1 MATAINPLSLDE
13 ARERRL
19 IGAAQRGDRR
29 ARDRIVSSR
38 LPLVR
43 CVARRYV
50 NLGLPFD
57 DLVQEGSV
65 GLLEAIE
72 RFDLASGDFE
82 RFARFRVRRAIRDAL
97 TERSRLVRLPKH
109 VVERRR
115 ALARA
120 AGNGATSPVAL
131 AAATGL
137 SLKAVANALE
147 AEITPVMLDTAASAS
162 ADPSLPDPA
171 VLVVEHDSAERLET
185 ALTELPVR
193 HEQIVRS
200 VFGLDG
206 PPMSVSAVASDL
218 GLSRERTRA
227 ILRSGLDRLRG
238 ELQAG

>member
-1 MATAINPLSLDE
+1 MNLPSLDE

-19 IGAAQRGDRR
+19 LGAAQRGDRR
-29 ARDRIVSSR
+29 ARDRIVSAR

-43 CVARRYV
+43 SVARRYV

-65 GLLEAIE
+65 GLLEAID
-72 RFDLASGDFE
+72 RFDLAHGDFE

-97 TERSRLVRLPKH
+97 TQRSRLVRLPKH

-120 AGNGATSPVAL
+120 AGGGATTAVAL

-137 SLKAVANALE
+137 SLKAVENALE
-147 AEITPVMLDTAASAS
+147 AEITPVWLDIATSS
-162 ADPSLPDPA
+162 NADPSLPDPA
-171 VLVVEHDSAERLET
+171 VLAAEHDSAERLET
-185 ALTELPVR
+185 ALTALPAR
-193 HEQIVRS
+193 HEKIVRS

-206 PPMSVSAVASDL
+206 SPRSVSAVATDL

-227 ILRSGLDRLRG
+227 ILRSGLNQLRA
-238 ELQAG
+238 ELMAG